1 LVLTRQ
7 FGPSR
12 SQVFRDSSTRRYLG
26 RYNLPAKCKRTT
38 PSYSIPRPRPMR
50 RFEASS
56 SFQDQGTGVCGL
68 PLPRATGR
76 TGKFHHLRGGFSTC
90 GNHAVECS
98 ALSQLDIC
106 CGISVLG
113 ADGLEIGRQGI
124 GKGRTLVLESF
135 LCSKQSHLTLKTEL
149 TLRECRA
156 NPGLAGAHDDYSCH
170 RFYLSSSVRPC
181 CREQIAH
188 SMGLE
193 QRQLHGHQNRSSLC
207 GIPEC

>member
-1 LVLTRQ
+1 
-7 FGPSR
+7 
-12 SQVFRDSSTRRYLG
+12 
-26 RYNLPAKCKRTT
+26 
-38 PSYSIPRPRPMR
+38 MR
-50 RFEASS
+50 RFQASS
-56 SFQDQGTGVCGL
+56 SFQDRGTAVRRL
-68 PLPRATGR
+68 PLPGATGR
-76 TGKFHHLRGGFSTC
+76 TANSTICKAGFSTC

-98 ALSQLDIC
+98 APSQLDIC
-106 CGISVLG
+106 CAISVLG

-124 GKGRTLVLESF
+124 GKGRSLVLESF

-170 RFYLSSSVRPC
+170 RFHLSSSVRPC

-188 SMGLE
+188 SMGSE